1 MIADGKPSLLALPLL
16 YTLRLVSTGHYAERL
31 CGEATAL
38 ILSHF
43 LTSPIKSLAISDD
56 VESITSG
63 PQAILPLLQNQFP
76 SLQCLCLDGRG
87 VDHAAITAACQ
98 ERGILHAASKAGE
111 TGESPII
118 VCDLC

>member
-63 PQAILPLLQNQFP
+63 PQAVLPLFHNRLP
-76 SLQCLCLDGRG
+76 SLQHLCLHRRG
-87 VDHAAITAACQ
+87 ADHAAITVAGQ
-98 ERGILHAASKAGE
+98 ERGILHSTSKADE
-111 TGESPII
+111 TCESLII
-118 VCDLC
+118 DQQ